1 MAEFNFFDVLAIN
14 PNFFADA
21 DIDARLDKEEVKM
34 AILNRCGTLLPVY
47 TDTRMFK
54 IFSDSFFKQ
63 RKEIV
68 KKLVDTLELEYNPID
83 NYRREEQVDRKYDVK
98 TQNNTETEGT
108 LTTQN
113 SQENMVSAYDSSEY
127 APRDKTNGNGTNT
140 DKTKAENN
148 GTNDTTEKVKTTVSG
163 NIGITT
169 TQKLIMEERK
179 VAKFDIYKWIA
190 IEFEQNFFICVS

>member
-1 MAEFNFFDVLAIN
+1 MAVLNFFDILALQ

-21 DIDARLDKEEVKM
+21 DIDERLDKEQVKM
-34 AILNRCGTLLPVY
+34 AILQRAGTLFPLY
-47 TDTRMFK
+47 TNSGMFK
-54 IFSDSFFKQ
+54 QFSDAFFAQ
-63 RKEIV
+63 RKTII
-68 KKLVDTLELEYNPID
+68 KKLVDTLEFEYNPID
-83 NYRREEQVDRKYDVK
+83 NYRREEEVDRKYDVK
-98 TQNNTETEGT
+98 TNNNTETEGT
-108 LTTQN
+108 LTTN
-113 SQENMVSAYDSSEY
+113 NTQENLVSAYDTDEY
-127 APRDKTNGNGTNT
+127 SPGDKTIANGSNT

-148 GTNDTTEKVKTTVSG
+148 GTNDTTEKIKTKTVG

>member
-1 MAEFNFFDVLAIN
+1 MAEFNFYDVLAIN

-21 DIDARLDKEEVKM
+21 DIDARLDKEEIKM

-54 IFSDSFFKQ
+54 LFSDSFFKQ

-83 NYRREEQVDRKYDVK
+83 NYRREEEVDRKYDVK

-108 LTTQN
+108 LTTEN

-127 APRDKTNGNGTNT
+127 TPRDKTNGNGKNT

-148 GTNDTTEKVKTTVSG
+148 GTNDTTEKVKTTVIG